1 MGKSIRIYLAE
12 KDVSGIRHAEIV
24 NWTGQALAFPR
35 NRVSELKSWQEAQ
48 RQGIYFLFGID
59 EQSGREAVYVGEAE
73 IVASRIAQHL
83 TSKDFWSECIAFTSK
98 DENLTKSHVKYL
110 EAKLVAAS
118 ITAGRYIVK
127 NSAKPQDSA
136 LPRADK
142 DSMDEFSENVRT
154 LLGVL
159 GHRVLD
165 PVRSAPSSISDPIE
179 VAHATDPGISESVA
193 SEFKLKQGGLL
204 AASVR
209 STDGLIVLAGSNA
222 TKELSP
228 SLSNGYRAIRDAL
241 MSAGTLVDAGS
252 YLKFSRDHAFPSPSQ
267 AAAIILG
274 YMVNGRVAWR
284 TDDGRTFAEIEESEA
299 GTLNEQSLPETV

>member
-35 NRVSELKSWQEAQ
+35 NRVSELKNWQETQ
-48 RQGIYFLFGID
+48 RQGIYFLLGID
-59 EQSGREAVYVGEAE
+59 EQTGQEAVYIGEAE
-73 IVASRIAQHL
+73 VVSARIAQHL

-110 EAKLVAAS
+110 EAKLVASA
-118 ITAGRYIVK
+118 IAAGRYIVK
-127 NSAKPQDSA
+127 NAAKPQDSA

-142 DSMDEFSENVRT
+142 DSMDEFSEHVRT

-165 PVRSAPSSISDPIE
+165 SVRIASSSTVGPLE
-179 VAHATDPGISESVA
+179 TVPETDSEISESVA
-193 SEFKLKQGGLL
+193 STFQLKQAGLL
-204 AASVR
+204 ATSIR
-209 STDGLIVLAGSNA
+209 STDGLVVLAGSHA
-222 TKELSP
+222 TKELSS
-228 SLSNGYRAIRDAL
+228 SLSNGYRAVRDTL
-241 MSAGTLVDAGS
+241 INAGTLVDEGN
-252 YLKFSRDHAFPSPSQ
+252 YLKFSKDHAFPSPSQ

-274 YMVNGRVAWR
+274 YMVNGRILWK
-284 TDDGRTFAEIEESEA
+284 TEA
-299 GTLNEQSLPETV
+299 GTTFAQIEEGEAGVLDERRQPETV